1 MRKENFRCCALIFLI
16 LSLFSTVFIFS
27 GCSSGK
33 HPHKLVKT
41 ERKEPTCTEE
51 GNIEYWFC
59 EECGKYFSDEK
70 GKTEVTDVVLPAK
83 GHTFEGNVCT
93 VCGLK
98 TSEELN
104 FVLSADG
111 KSYRV
116 SGIGTCTDT
125 DIVILSTYNG
135 LPVTSIESWAFK
147 GCSSLTSI
155 TIPDSVTSIGCYAFS
170 GCTSL
175 TSITI
180 PDSVTSIGDFAFSG
194 CTSLTGVYISNI
206 SAWCSIKF
214 EGYHSNP
221 LYYVHKLYLNN
232 QLVTDLIIP
241 DSVTSIGERAFDG
254 CTSLTSIT
262 IPDSVTSIGG
272 GAFSG
277 CSSLTSITIPDSVKS
292 IGKDAFSGC
301 TSLTS
306 ITIPDSVTSIGDSAF
321 SGCTSLTSITIPS
334 GVTSIGEDAFSGCTS
349 LTSAVF
355 ENTTGWR
362 VDNYNVVVTNPIVNA
377 ENLVSLSGTWTRN

>member
-1 MRKENFRCCALIFLI
+1 MSKKAVRYAALIFLI
-16 LSLFSTVFIFS
+16 ISLFSAVFVFNACS
-27 GCSSGK
+27 GEK
-33 HPHKLVKT
+33 HPHELVKT
-41 ERKEPTCTEE
+41 ERKEPTCTVA

-83 GHTFEGNVCT
+83 GHTFEGKICT
-93 VCGLK
+93 VCGAEKPSDGLK
-98 TSEELN
+98 L
-104 FVLSADG
+104 VLSDDG

-125 DIVILSTYNG
+125 DIVIPDTYRG
-135 LPVTSIESWAFK
+135 LPVTAICEFAFFDTIAK
-147 GCSSLTSI
+147 NIS
-155 TIPDSVTSIGCYAFS
+155 IPDSVTSIGDLAFS

-180 PDSVTSIGDFAFSG
+180 PDSVTSIGNRAFWGCTSLTSITIPDSVTSIGEYAFSG
-194 CTSLTGVYISNI
+194 CTSLTGVYIYNI

-214 EGYHSNP
+214 ESYDSNP
-221 LYYVHKLYLNN
+221 LYYAHKLYLNN

-241 DSVTSIGERAFDG
+241 DSVTSIGSFAFEG

-262 IPDSVTSIGG
+262 IPGSVTSIE
-272 GAFSG
+272 
-277 CSSLTSITIPDSVKS
+277 SS
-292 IGKDAFSGC
+292 
-301 TSLTS
+301 
-306 ITIPDSVTSIGDSAF
+306 
-321 SGCTSLTSITIPS
+321 
-334 GVTSIGEDAFSGCTS
+334 AFSGCTS

-362 VDNYNVVVTNPIVNA
+362 VDNYNVVVTNPTVNA
-377 ENLVSLSGTWTRN
+377 ENLVSLSGTWTRIE